1 MSPETSQGCSRQAD
15 YGATFWYT
23 TFMNTDMSYE
33 TGTELLALARQQG
46 YPISAHQ
53 LVRWH
58 RAGVLPRPQQ
68 RPLKEARGTCSL
80 YPPGTGE
87 QLLLLCS
94 LRARERRLSHLAWQ
108 LWLAGYRV
116 EYRIIRTQL
125 QQATVR
131 ISHWMQWFAGF
142 KQAIYQQDTEQAL
155 NLIEHYAEGPLRSQP
170 LRRIRKRIGR
180 EHFSTFLSRLL
191 ELAVEDS
198 DEIGSAAD
206 EHERQLDLRILA
218 RGLGLEKRFVSK
230 KDSLEEYLVQFLI
243 PQLYWF
249 FRWPQEVHWEELLEH
264 VDDFEVLQA
273 RDDLCTWLMRLGN
286 SRHYRD
292 RLPDDYPRWEM
303 DLQEIF
309 RTLSTADQ
317 ALVLVA
323 WLALHT
329 LSSSWLDKM
338 PVITIGPDGSSYAKR
353 ERR

>member
-1 MSPETSQGCSRQAD
+1 
-15 YGATFWYT
+15 
-23 TFMNTDMSYE
+23 MNIDASYE
-33 TGTELLALARQQG
+33 KSVELLTLARQQG
-46 YPISAHQ
+46 YPISALQ

-58 RAGVLPRPQQ
+58 RAGLLPRPQQ
-68 RPLKEARGTCSL
+68 QPLKEARGTCSL

-94 LRARERRLSHLAWQ
+94 LRTRERRFSHLAWQ

-131 ISHWMQWFAGF
+131 IAHWMQWFAGF

-155 NLIEHYAEGPLRSQP
+155 NLIERYAEGPLRSQP

-191 ELAVEDS
+191 ELAVEDRG
-198 DEIGSAAD
+198 EIGSVAD

-230 KDSLEEYLVQFLI
+230 KASFEEYLVQFLI
-243 PQLYWF
+243 PQLRWF
-249 FRWPQEVHWEELLEH
+249 LRWPQEVHWEELLEH

-286 SRHYRD
+286 SRHYQD

-303 DLQEIF
+303 NLQEIF
-309 RTLSTADQ
+309 RTLSTTDQ

-323 WLALHT
+323 WLALRT
-329 LSSSWLDKM
+329 LSSSWLNEM
-338 PVITIGPDGSSYAKR
+338 PAITGPSYTKR
-353 ERR
+353 EKW